1 MMDTGGYGLLAV
13 VHLILWIIAMVSIIT
28 GGGSPAHK
36 VLWGCV
42 VFFFPCI
49 GLIIYYL
56 IGRTPGT
63 V

>member
-1 MMDTGGYGLLAV
+1 MLESGQYGLLAV

-28 GGGSPAHK
+28 GGGSVTHK
-36 VLWGCV
+36 VLWGCI
-42 VFFFPCI
+42 VFFFPCV

-56 IGRTPGT
+56 IGHSPRT